1 MFTQRLSV
9 NIKCSM
15 RMITLITHY
24 TRFNYLIIKTNQ
36 NVQTVIKYN
45 FIFKGNII
53 IISLRL
59 FDIILLNYNSPK
71 REGGLIFY
79 TTRTIIQNNHPIHKN
94 ARKKIISKDNKMIRV
109 QPLLGKLIILLNYG
123 LLFGQFCL
131 ENIPRCALDVY

>member
-71 REGGLIFY
+71 REGGVNFLY
-79 TTRTIIQNNHPIHKN
+79 DQ
-94 ARKKIISKDNKMIRV
+94 DNYAK
-109 QPLLGKLIILLNYG
+109 
-123 LLFGQFCL
+123 
-131 ENIPRCALDVY
+131 